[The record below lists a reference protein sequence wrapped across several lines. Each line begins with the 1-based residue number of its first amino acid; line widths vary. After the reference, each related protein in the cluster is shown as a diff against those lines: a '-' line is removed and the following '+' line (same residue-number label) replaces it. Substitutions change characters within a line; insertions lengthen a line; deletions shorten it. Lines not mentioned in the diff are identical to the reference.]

1 MRKHSFQT
9 TSRLVFALALLVLGF
24 TVSSAQIGVSL
35 PTVQGQAGASLTI
48 PVTVGDVSGQGV
60 LSYQFT
66 VAFDTSIVKITGASI
81 TGTLSANLSMSVN
94 TSVVGRITVAAAGSQ
109 ALSGSGTLVN
119 LSANLT
125 GKGASN
131 LTFSGFQFNE
141 GTPAA
146 SLTNGQVV
154 VPQLAVTIPAVS
166 AKVLVGSAISI
177 PIQTESLTGLNVL
190 AYQFAVSFDTTKIK
204 ITGISTEGTLSSAM
218 TTTVNT
224 QVAGRVTVGAAGS
237 QALVGAGVLVKLTGT
252 VVAFGS
258 SDVKFL
264 SLQYNEGTP
273 AVGGV
278 DGSVTVTQNQ
288 KPLLVSRTPA
298 TVSQVSFNTPTTF
311 SVNVNDPDGDVVT
324 YTWKV
329 NGIVE
334 KTGAENSLTK
344 SFPFS
349 AGTKSVTAI
358 FADSFGL
365 KDSTVWS
372 FTITD
377 IEDFFVP
384 TEFSLG
390 QNYPN
395 PFNPT
400 TMIAFALP
408 AEASVRLE
416 IFSVLGV
423 KVRSLIQGERLNASV
438 HQRSWDG
445 KDDAGLSLP
454 SGIYLY
460 RIQAG
465 SFVASKKMTL
475 MK

>member
-1 MRKHSFQT
+1 
-9 TSRLVFALALLVLGF
+9 
-24 TVSSAQIGVSL
+24 
-35 PTVQGQAGASLTI
+35 
-48 PVTVGDVSGQGV
+48 
-60 LSYQFT
+60 
-66 VAFDTSIVKITGASI
+66 
-81 TGTLSANLSMSVN
+81 
-94 TSVVGRITVAAAGSQ
+94 
-109 ALSGSGTLVN
+109 
-119 LSANLT
+119 
-125 GKGASN
+125 
-131 LTFSGFQFNE
+131 
-141 GTPAA
+141 
-146 SLTNGQVV
+146 
-154 VPQLAVTIPAVS
+154 
-166 AKVLVGSAISI
+166 
-177 PIQTESLTGLNVL
+177 
-190 AYQFAVSFDTTKIK
+190 
-204 ITGISTEGTLSSAM
+204 
-218 TTTVNT
+218 
-224 QVAGRVTVGAAGS
+224 
-237 QALVGAGVLVKLTGT
+237 LVKLTGT
-252 VVAFGS
+252 VVAYGS
-258 SDVKFL
+258 SDVKFINV
-264 SLQYNEGTP
+264 QFNEGTP

-278 DGSVTVTQNQ
+278 DGIVTVTQNQ

-298 TVSQVSFNTPTTF
+298 TVSQVSFNTPATF
-311 SVNVNDPDGDVVT
+311 SVNVSDPDGDAVT

-334 KTGAENSLTK
+334 KTGAENSFTK

-358 FADSFGL
+358 FADPFGL

-377 IEDFFVP
+377 VEDPFVP
-384 TEFSLG
+384 IEFSLG

-423 KVRSLIQGERLNASV
+423 KVRTLVQGERLNASV
-438 HQRSWDG
+438 HQRAWDG